1 MCSPATSLGVWAR
14 SWLAGESAPDD
25 ILDALSLWSPQHHV
39 VTPDPTTSSMGLLDL
54 LNGARAASGRDA
66 LVTVLLPVPGD
77 VRGLPCGTVFA
88 SAAVTAGEAVV
99 VGTPGGAGVGV
110 VPERPAPDLLR
121 WKLFDV
127 AIPVA
132 PVVESLGEAE
142 YAMREAVREAAS
154 ALTRLQRVE
163 IGPVGDPHAL
173 VEEELARCARHKYP
187 DSMPLRA
194 RKVFAAAEHVA
205 AILAV
210 AARTPAA
217 AAASASAAEHEEG
230 TLRPLRE
237 AIRAARLAALNA

>member
-25 ILDALSLWSPQHHV
+25 VLDALSLWSPQHHV
-39 VTPDPTTSSMGLLDL
+39 VTPDPATSSMGLLDL
-54 LNGARAASGRDA
+54 LNGVRAASGPDA
-66 LVTVLLPVPGD
+66 LVTVLLPMSGD
-77 VRGLPCGTVFA
+77 VRGLPGGTAFA
-88 SAAVTAGEAVV
+88 GAAVTAGEAVV
-99 VGTPGGAGVGV
+99 VGTPGAAGIGV
-110 VPERPAPDLLR
+110 VPERPSPDLLQ

-127 AIPVA
+127 VVPVA

-154 ALTRLQRVE
+154 ALTRLQRVG
-163 IGPVGDPHAL
+163 IGPVGDPRAL

-194 RKVFAAAEHVA
+194 RRVFDAAEHVA